1 MDEIINKQNDIFKKG
16 KEKLNFFLKIL
27 KKNKNKL
34 EEHHI
39 SNLQLK
45 LLLLNNK
52 FEDIFELLD
61 NILID
66 LNDHE
71 CEMDEQT
78 IIELDEIKN
87 MNDIISELKPFLLLY
102 QLSKN
107 SIGPVLYSPPLSNGH
122 LDGLIMISKS
132 FTSFIIPL
140 ITKGA
145 EP

>member
-107 SIGPVLYSPPLSNGH
+107 SIFYQTQEVHEHQVSL
-122 LDGLIMISKS
+122 
-132 FTSFIIPL
+132 
-140 ITKGA
+140 
-145 EP
+145 